1 MWISMKARVIS
12 SAGVLLLF
20 GACGDGAQGG
30 GPAPAP
36 PPDAGDHDNGSFEM
50 ADPIEVDAKGIFELV
65 DGREDIDFYSF
76 EGRQGEW
83 VEIRSG
89 SFDSFTFAD
98 TRLTL
103 FDSKRAQL
111 AYNERVESFPGE
123 EVLAR
128 IVTRLPETGK
138 YFIQV
143 GDPEGPPFSAG
154 LSQAYRLTVTELA
167 SAPDGFTVESDG
179 DPATTPISFHRWN
192 IDPEYIGDSFL
203 VGTFSDASD
212 VDQFS
217 FTIAAGDRRA
227 LSAEVQDSGS
237 LADGSTTSA
246 GKVWVTGE
254 SGAVIARID
263 NSSGQSFLAPPLESG
278 TYTIWVAHP
287 ESPVGTND
295 FYVVRATLQPENPPE
310 ADDPANGTIASAE
323 PLTKTLALGRE
334 AAFLLAHLTDQD
346 VDYFR
351 FDGRVGQHASLY
363 CDSAE
368 GGSGLVGLNVSL
380 RDETDS
386 VLLEVTE
393 SPARPTAPGTA
404 ITLEQVAIPESG
416 SIYVRTTKASQLPDV
431 IGDWVRC
438 AIYAR

>member
-1 MWISMKARVIS
+1 MKARVVS
-12 SAGVLLLF
+12 TVGLLLLC
-20 GACGDGAQGG
+20 GACGQSEQSAGP
-30 GPAPAP
+30 GPA
-36 PPDAGDHDNGSFEM
+36 PDAGDKDNGTFET
-50 ADPIEVDAKGIFELV
+50 ADAIEVDSMGIFEMV
-65 DGREDIDFYSF
+65 DGREDADFFSF
-76 EGRQGEW
+76 EGRSGEW
-83 VEIRSG
+83 IEIRSG
-89 SFDSFTFAD
+89 SFDSFSFSD

-103 FDSKRAQL
+103 FDSKRVQL
-111 AYNERVESFPGE
+111 AYNEWVDSLPGE

-128 IVTRLPETGK
+128 IVTRLPEPGK

-143 GDPEGPPFSAG
+143 GDPDGPPFSAG

-167 SAPDGFTVESDG
+167 SEPDGFTVEADG
-179 DPATTPISFHRWN
+179 DPAATPVSFHQWN
-192 IDPEYIGDSFL
+192 IDPEVIGDSFL
-203 VGTFSDASD
+203 VGTFADESD

-217 FTIAAGDRRA
+217 FAIAPGDRRA
-227 LSAEVQDSGS
+227 LSAEVQQSGA

-263 NSSGQSFLAPPLESG
+263 NSTGQSFLAPPLESG
-278 TYTIWVAHP
+278 NYTFWVAHP
-287 ESPVGTND
+287 EAPAGTND

-310 ADDPANGTIASAE
+310 SADATNGSIASAE
-323 PLTKTLALGRE
+323 PLTKTVALGRD
-334 AAFLLAHLTDQD
+334 AAFLLAHVTDQD

-351 FDGRVGQHASLY
+351 FDGRAGQNASLF

-393 SPARPTAPGTA
+393 SPETPTAPGTA
-404 ITLEQVAIPESG
+404 ISLEQIAIPESG

>member
-1 MWISMKARVIS
+1 MKALVVSIS
-12 SAGVLLLF
+12 GVALLCI
-20 GACGDGAQGG
+20 ACGQNEQPGAP
-30 GPAPAP
+30 GPS
-36 PPDAGDHDNGSFEM
+36 PDAEDNDNGAFET
-50 ADPIEVDAKGIFELV
+50 ADPIEVDSKGIFEMV
-65 DGREDIDFYSF
+65 DGREDVDFFSF
-76 EGRQGEW
+76 EGRAGEW
-83 VEIRSG
+83 IEIRSG
-89 SFDSFTFAD
+89 SFDSFTFSD

-103 FDSKRAQL
+103 FDSKRVQL
-111 AYNERVESFPGE
+111 AHNEWVESFPGE
-123 EVLAR
+123 DVLAR

-143 GDPEGPPFSAG
+143 GDPDGPPFSAG
-154 LSQAYRLTVTELA
+154 LSQAYLLTVTELT
-167 SAPDGFTVESDG
+167 SEPDGFTVETDG
-179 DPATTPISFHRWN
+179 DPATPVSFHQWS
-192 IDPEYIGDSFL
+192 IDPEFIGDSFL
-203 VGTFSDASD
+203 IGTFSDASD

-217 FTIAAGDRRA
+217 FTIAPGDRRA
-227 LSAEVQDSGS
+227 MSAEVHDSGA

-246 GKVWVTGE
+246 GRVWITGE

-263 NSSGQSFLAPPLESG
+263 NSSGQSFLAPPLEAG
-278 TYTIWVAHP
+278 NYTFWVAHP
-287 ESPVGTND
+287 EAPAGTND

-310 ADDPANGTIASAE
+310 SADATNGTIASAE
-323 PLTKTLALGRE
+323 PLTKTVALGRD

-351 FDGRVGQHASLY
+351 FDGRAGQNASLY

-380 RDETDS
+380 RDETDG

-393 SPARPTAPGTA
+393 GPETPTASGTA
-404 ITLEQVAIPESG
+404 IALEHVAIPESG